1 MRLLVTGSRTWKD
14 YERLCRCLDEIA
26 DQFARVHSERF
37 IAEGLMLMS
46 GHAYGAD
53 AMAEA
58 WFVTKYP
65 LEQPE
70 IWKAEWDRYYKRAGI
85 VRNTAMVD
93 SNPDACVAFIMECD
107 KHQCAHLP
115 LHGTHGAVHCA
126 DYAERQGIPTTRYYG
141 GKLA

>member
-14 YERLCRCLDEIA
+14 YERLCRCLDK
-26 DQFARVHSERF
+26 VSESLAKTHPDRYVK
-37 IAEGLMLMS
+37 EGLTLMS

-58 WFVTKYP
+58 WFLTRYP

-70 IWKAEWDRYYKRAGI
+70 IWKAEWGKYHKRAGI

-93 SNPDACVAFIMECD
+93 AGPDVCVGFIMDCD
-107 KHQCAHLP
+107 QRKCAHLP
-115 LHGTHGAVHCA
+115 VHGTHGAVHCA
-126 DYAERQGIPTTRYYG
+126 DYAERCGIPTTRYYG